1 MRISDWSSDVC
12 SSDLFAGEEQE
23 ASPFGRD
30 GGDRRRGALEP
41 RLPRYGVDER
51 AREKPGAAAARRA
64 VGPVD
69 GHEQLSGTLTGVEG
83 DVVEAV
89 ALRRLDARE
98 PAVGEAEAGAVVSSE
113 EQTSELQSL
122 MLNSYA
128 VLCL

>member
-83 DVVEAV
+83 DAVEAV
-89 ALRRLDARE
+89 ADRTS
-98 PAVGEAEAGAVVSSE
+98 VVEGKSVSVRVDLGGRSI
-113 EQTSELQSL
+113 TNNNKTKL
-122 MLNSYA
+122 
-128 VLCL
+128 

>member
-12 SSDLFAGEEQE
+12 SSDLPRRAGEFAGEEQE

-64 VGPVD
+64 AGPVD
-69 GHEQLSGTLTGVEG
+69 GPDQLPGPLTGVAG
-83 DVVEAV
+83 DEVEDV
-89 ALRRLDARE
+89 AHRHRDAPRTAAGQATAGPGGRR
-98 PAVGEAEAGAVVSSE
+98 
-113 EQTSELQSL
+113 
-122 MLNSYA
+122 
-128 VLCL
+128 

>member
-12 SSDLFAGEEQE
+12 SSDLPRRAGEFAGEEQE

-64 VGPVD
+64 VGPGD
-69 GHEQLSGTLTGVEG
+69 GHEQLSGTLTAVDG
-83 DVVEAV
+83 DAVEAV

-98 PAVGEAEAGAVVSSE
+98 PPVGEADAGALFGR
-113 EQTSELQSL
+113 ELQL
-122 MLNSYA
+122 GL
-128 VLCL
+128 LH